1 MIGIFFLSI
10 SAMVVALEIMR
21 TPSMFEK
28 VSPPL
33 ETPQIIPNANTPKSS
48 DVSQA
53 STTLPVMQ
61 DQILPG
67 QYFNV
72 AALQKQNIILKGG
85 MSSNAIFRHAQL
97 NKDIDPFQLATFLFE
112 ANGKTIGAVSRVLP
126 TEEMSTGRLLSLV
139 RKKLYT
145 SIASED
151 SGIITLSD
159 SLNTRGEAN
168 FYLNDKKNF
177 SNMVFL
183 VTRSNSKVLALQF
196 PEEYNTLVAQILPL
210 FFE

>member
-1 MIGIFFLSI
+1 
-10 SAMVVALEIMR
+10 
-21 TPSMFEK
+21 MFEK
-28 VSPPL
+28 VSPPVIA
-33 ETPQIIPNANTPKSS
+33 PQIIPNANTPKSS
-48 DVSQA
+48 VDSQA
-53 STTLPVMQ
+53 SATLPVLQ
-61 DQILPG
+61 DQVLPG

-72 AALQKQNIILKGG
+72 AALQKQNIVLKGG
-85 MSSNAIFRHAQL
+85 MTSNAIFRHAQL
-97 NKDIDPFQLATFLFE
+97 NKEIDPFQLVTFLFE
-112 ANGKTIGAVSRVLP
+112 SDGKTIGVVSRVLP

-177 SNMVFL
+177 SDMVFL

-196 PEEYNTLVAQILPL
+196 PEEYNTVVEQILPL